1 MNHALCCF
9 IHIGF
14 RIVCCSGTIAAILTA
29 VLQMCI
35 RDRLILGMLMLGTTD
50 AGTFNEKD
58 FVTAEPTAVLPE
70 YVCTLM
76 LAEADVAFGI

>member
-1 MNHALCCF
+1 
-9 IHIGF
+9 
-14 RIVCCSGTIAAILTA
+14 
-29 VLQMCI
+29 
-35 RDRLILGMLMLGTTD
+35 MLGTTD

-76 LAEADVAFGI
+76 LAEADFAFGI